1 MATIIT
7 HALAASA
14 LSTVAP
20 RGLPRFRLAIVLGI
34 LAMIPDL
41 DVIGFRY
48 GISYGDALGHRGFTH
63 SILFAALAG
72 IITPFIAFPKINAF
86 CRLWWT
92 VAGLAFI
99 ATLSHGLIDAFTD
112 AGLGIGF
119 FIPFENSRYFAPW
132 RPLQTSPLSVSAFIN
147 GPALRILINEFLWVW
162 LPLLIFFGGY
172 HLVRRRGGR

>member
-20 RGLPRFRLAIVLGI
+20 RELPRFRLAIVLGI

-41 DVIGFRY
+41 DVIGFRF

-86 CRLWWT
+86 CRVWWT

-112 AGLGIGF
+112 AGLGVGF
-119 FIPFENSRYFAPW
+119 FIPFENSRYFAPDFSF
-132 RPLQTSPLSVSAFIN
+132 RSGAIFLASFTMNCLVS
-147 GPALRILINEFLWVW
+147 
-162 LPLLIFFGGY
+162 LL
-172 HLVRRRGGR
+172 LV